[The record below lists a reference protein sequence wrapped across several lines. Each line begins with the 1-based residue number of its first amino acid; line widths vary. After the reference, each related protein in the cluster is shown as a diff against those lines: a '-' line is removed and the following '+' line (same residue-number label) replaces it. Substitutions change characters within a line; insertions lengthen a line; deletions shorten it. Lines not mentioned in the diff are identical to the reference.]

1 MAQLPRE
8 MALTFW
14 LRINEKKHLFAGEDY
29 FLSILGLD
37 ALPGLLLAFSHRPKE
52 TFPLILNFGA
62 TELALPVARVW
73 HRFAGQRNL
82 ARQWILQ
89 WPEHTATALIPLVF
103 VKPCDNSEAALFAL
117 RLLYEQGHSELLQT
131 VANRWDRA
139 DMWPATEKILTQ
151 NPMEIYPARIP
162 KAPDFWH
169 PQMWSRPRLIT
180 NNQTVTNDALEII
193 GEMLRFTQGDV
204 FIAGWNN

>member
-1 MAQLPRE
+1 
-8 MALTFW
+8 
-14 LRINEKKHLFAGEDY
+14 
-29 FLSILGLD
+29 
-37 ALPGLLLAFSHRPKE
+37 
-52 TFPLILNFGA
+52 GA

-103 VKPCDNSEAALFAL
+103 VKPCDNSETALFAL

-139 DMWPATEKILTQ
+139 DMWPALEKILTQ

-162 KAPDFWH
+162 KSPDFWH
-169 PQMWSRPRLIT
+169 PAMWSRPRLIT
-180 NNQTVTNDALEII
+180 NNQPVTGDA
-193 GEMLRFTQGDV
+193 
-204 FIAGWNN
+204 